1 MKHRQTRVSLFA
13 QLAVLS
19 GLLVG
24 LAPAVRADDKH
35 PPVACSN
42 LVLNGSYGFYRTGVD
57 TDGPTVSIGI
67 IVYDGH
73 GNGTVNQSISFA
85 GVFEFDLAGGFT
97 YQIDDDCTGKAF
109 NGDGEETTRLV
120 VFDDGKGVYLMGE
133 QDGSAVIGV
142 GSRIHAGKHDN

>member
-1 MKHRQTRVSLFA
+1 MNRQTRVSRFA

-35 PPVACSN
+35 PCSN
-42 LVLNGSYGFYRTGVD
+42 QVLKGSYGFYRTGVD

-85 GVFEFDLAGGFT
+85 GAFEFDLAGGFT

-109 NGDGEETTRLV
+109 NGDGVETTRIV

-133 QDGSAVIGV
+133 REGSAVIGV
-142 GSRIHAGKHDN
+142 GSRIHAPKHD